1 MFQLL
6 LCLPIL
12 TTTLIASG
20 FSFLWVAV
28 LGIEHGVT
36 TNHLRI
42 SIRDHSLQF
51 ASSCEYSIGQIEI
64 LNLVRFFSI
73 LYFATG
79 HHRRRSPLSNKTNIA
94 ALDETRGHYGDPDR
108 L

>member
-6 LCLPIL
+6 LFLPIL
-12 TTTLIASG
+12 TTTTLLAASG
-20 FSFLWVAV
+20 FSLLLLVAATV

-64 LNLVRFFSI
+64 LNLVRFAVRAMFP
-73 LYFATG
+73 A
-79 HHRRRSPLSNKTNIA
+79 
-94 ALDETRGHYGDPDR
+94 
-108 L
+108 